1 MSSVI
6 FLGTPNFGSVVLQGL
21 IDQGYEIKAVVTQ
34 PDKRVGRK
42 QVVHQSAVKETA
54 LKHNLQ
60 VYQPAK
66 LSGSEELT
74 ELMKIE
80 PDFIITAAYG
90 QFLPTKFLKSAKI
103 ADRKSVV

>member
-21 IDQGYEIKAVVTQ
+21 IDKGYDVKAVVTQ

-42 QVVHQSAVKETA
+42 QIVHQSAVKETA
-54 LKHNLQ
+54 LKNDLP

-66 LSGSEELT
+66 LSGSVELA
-74 ELMKIE
+74 ELMEIK
-80 PDFIITAAYG
+80 PDFIVTAAYG
-90 QFLPTKFLKSAKI
+90 QFCQPNF
-103 ADRKSVV
+103 